1 MGFDDEHRWTT
12 QNPDQWIRASPLF
25 EARARR
31 PLKPK
36 IGKLFRQGGSMP
48 FLTDASRPEDMA
60 TPGSPSD
67 GWKQPPPP
75 RWKASSPSGRAGGSF
90 SQQRAKKGPN
100 SLNRSLSSPLDG
112 REATASRQLVR
123 LEPLPLGNQ
132 ALSRPSSGGVHS
144 PSSGGASPKDGA
156 ALQGA
161 PARSLQKDG
170 KRQKKKHAANAA
182 VEDLDVTQGPVYAL
196 ADKTEESDH
205 EEQERTALGEI
216 SAAAT
221 LVAEAMQAVT
231 DTIDFA
237 GTDRA
242 DDCFVDVVACREIA
256 HVTAMVCEGLEGVAD
271 IAPVSSPKQQ
281 GGYTDPMLERAR
293 KLAELSYEFIEDLEM
308 ASGSLGRGIELA
320 EAEGEVNHLQDI
332 SLTTQHVMEE
342 MNRLQSESWAVG
354 ALASAS
360 QDKEDDFEKPDDK
373 DDGFVEV
380 DPDAVADADVIDERD
395 PKLVRMIDRTYK
407 KVLGEIEG
415 FDEEETADLKE
426 AFTRFKV
433 PDSADIHKDDL
444 DALLNY
450 IGRLVP
456 TDEAIAE
463 LAKGVTMYDNMDF
476 DEFIQ
481 FMTQFEYYERE
492 EQRKVFIQF
501 DADGSGN
508 ISVKELRNLLSGM
521 GLIPFRQMLQE
532 ALTCVDKNW
541 DNELNFEE
549 LCCFL
554 AVYRGCEGFTKE
566 EVAEFRTL
574 FDGAAQMEP
583 LQSGRNPPP
592 PEYKLC
598 GRDLPALLIQVFGMQ
613 VADNVEDI
621 KQQLASGQGFRVTAT
636 ATADGGDSSDTP
648 TISFKEFLI
657 ISRKTR
663 EMEMTQLAAEVP
675 GMAGNP
681 NAGKEGEG
689 GGAGGGNQEF
699 QMADSDGNGL
709 ISREELDDFL
719 LGKEFTPHKSVI
731 NEIISEVAAEAM
743 ETDGEMDF
751 NQFFDFLFLYRQRD
765 GFLRKDIDRFR
776 KGFDYYDE
784 DSSGSISTLELSDLF
799 RGFGYR
805 IAVDALKQLID
816 RVDADGTNTLDF
828 REFLRLMRY
837 HRESEVGGY
846 KKVFKAHANLF
857 EGKRGM
863 IHKTSWQEA
872 IEGMKTI
879 DPEVIKRQCKK
890 RATIPSL
897 DIDDFIDLIDACRE
911 EFIAQEKKKAGFADE
926 ELDMYRES
934 FDNFDKDK
942 SGLIDRMELL
952 QLLKAFNWEPKN
964 KDDRDVLVAR
974 LNLARANARD
984 AGVQNVTK
992 DSDKE
997 FGFWEFVQLARILHT
1012 LHDRA
1017 REQALVKLMD
1027 ELKFHAKEVNEF
1039 HTIFTMWTKKE
1050 QSNGMQSRPEEEEE
1064 DDDGEL
1070 SDPSASIN
1078 RDTVRRVMRS
1088 LGMSM
1093 TPEKKTM
1100 LDAKLEKLE
1109 EEGGLRFHGFLRLM
1123 KWVIDSDFA
1132 SMTGK

>member
-1 MGFDDEHRWTT
+1 M
-12 QNPDQWIRASPLF
+12 A
-25 EARARR
+25 
-31 PLKPK
+31 
-36 IGKLFRQGGSMP
+36 MP
-48 FLTDASRPEDMA
+48 A
-60 TPGSPSD
+60 SPSD
-67 GWKQPPPP
+67 RWKQPPP
-75 RWKASSPSGRAGGSF
+75 RWQASPPPGRGGGK
-90 SQQRAKKGPN
+90 KKGFGALNHSHTSPN
-100 SLNRSLSSPLDG
+100 LG
-112 REATASRQLVR
+112 GHEAAANRQLVR
-123 LEPLPLGNQ
+123 LEPLPLGSQ
-132 ALSRPSSGGVHS
+132 AHSRPSSGGVRS
-144 PSSGGASPKDGA
+144 PSSGGASPQGRA
-156 ALQGA
+156 ALQGS

-182 VEDLDVTQGPVYAL
+182 LEDLDVTQGTKSLAL
-196 ADKTEESDH
+196 TDKTGCSEEESDR
-205 EEQERTALGEI
+205 EDQERNALGEI

-231 DTIDFA
+231 DTIEFA

-242 DDCFVDVVACREIA
+242 DDCFADVVACREIA
-256 HVTAMVCEGLEGVAD
+256 LVSARVCEGLEGVSD
-271 IAPVSSPKQQ
+271 IAPVSSPKHQ
-281 GGYTDPMLERAR
+281 GGYTDPTLERAR

-320 EAEGEVNHLQDI
+320 KEEGEVNHLQDI
-332 SLTTQHVMEE
+332 SLTVQQVVEE
-342 MNRLQSESWAVG
+342 MNQLQSESWAVG
-354 ALASAS
+354 VLASAA
-360 QDKEDDFEKPDDK
+360 QDKGDDFEKPDEDFI
-373 DDGFVEV
+373 DCLVEV
-380 DPDAVADADVIDERD
+380 DPDANPDADVIDERD
-395 PKLVRMIDRTYK
+395 PKLVRMIERTYL
-407 KVLGEIEG
+407 KVKGEIEG
-415 FDEEETADLKE
+415 FDEEEMADLKE

-450 IGRLVP
+450 IGRMVP
-456 TDEAIAE
+456 TEEAIAE
-463 LAKGVTMYDNMDF
+463 LAKEVTMYDNMDF

-481 FMTQFEYYERE
+481 FMIKFEVYERE
-492 EQRKVFIQF
+492 EQRRIFEKF
-501 DADGSGN
+501 DEDGSGN

-521 GLIPFRQMLQE
+521 SLIPFRQMMQE

-541 DNELNFEE
+541 DNELSFEE

-574 FDGAAQMEP
+574 FDGAAQLEP

-598 GRDLPALLIQVFGMQ
+598 GRDLPGLLIQVFGMQ

-621 KQQLASGQGFRVTAT
+621 KQQLASGKGFRVTAT
-636 ATADGGDSSDTP
+636 ATADGGDSSDLP

-663 EMEMTQLAAEVP
+663 EMEMTQLASEVP

-681 NAGKEGEG
+681 NASKEGERG
-689 GGAGGGNQEF
+689 GGGGGGGNAEF
-699 QMADSDGNGL
+699 KLADTDGNGM
-709 ISREELDDFL
+709 ISRDELDDFL
-719 LGKEFTPHKSVI
+719 LGKEFTPHKCVI

-765 GFLRKDIDRFR
+765 GFRRKDIDKFR

-784 DSSGSISTLELSDLF
+784 DASGSISTLELSDLF

-805 IAVDALKQLID
+805 MAVDSLKQLID
-816 RVDADGTNTLDF
+816 RVDVDGTNTLDF

-837 HRESEVGGY
+837 HRESELDRY
-846 KKVFKAHANLF
+846 KKVFKNFYNAF

-863 IHKTSWQEA
+863 IYKKHWQEA
-872 IEGMKTI
+872 IEELKAV
-879 DPEVIKRQCKK
+879 DREVIQRQCKQ
-890 RATIPSL
+890 RAHIPAL

-911 EFIAQEKKKAGFADE
+911 EFIAQEKKKAGFTDE
-926 ELDMYRES
+926 ELETYKES
-934 FDNFDKDK
+934 FENFDKDK

-964 KDDRDVLVAR
+964 KDDRDILVGR

-997 FGFWEFVQLARILHT
+997 FGFWEFIQLARILHT

-1017 REQALVKLMD
+1017 REQALTKLMD

-1050 QSNGMQSRPEEEEE
+1050 QNNGKQKRPEDEEA
-1064 DDDGEL
+1064 DDTGEVA
-1070 SDPSASIN
+1070 DPSASVN

-1088 LGMSM
+1088 LGMSL
-1093 TPEKKTM
+1093 TPEKKTL
-1100 LDAKLEKLE
+1100 LDTKLDKLE

-1132 SMTGK
+1132 NMSGK